1 MILRLR
7 KTFVSPERK
16 EGVVHQMQ
24 PEGLPKSSVGITALT
39 PTGLKINTALI
50 KPDSMGSAQGRP
62 LYNWTTPSAR
72 K

>member
-1 MILRLR
+1 MILRPR

-24 PEGLPKSSVGITALT
+24 PEGLPKSSVGVTALT

-50 KPDSMGSAQGRP
+50 KPDSMGSAQWRP
-62 LYNWTTPSAR
+62 LYNWT
-72 K
+72 